1 MYIIIMKRL
10 YVYILTFP
18 PPPFLPPTHL
28 PIIPLSCPLFLPPS
42 VYHFLLPPCLSL
54 LGNWT
59 QALKRVIESVYSFFC
74 YDVTTYV
81 AGSLNVDTEE
91 VDDEGARDRERMEE
105 EVGREEEREGRPNTV
120 KHDNALKDGK
130 GKHRKEEEE
139 GEEGER
145 EDDEEETDNED
156 GETSREQEVSTEE
169 EDTFEKDDHEHSYKN
184 HTLDLATTRG
194 QSAIKSH
201 LCCNRTEHNHNSH
214 KQYLSLP
221 ASHNKYVVAQQ
232 SKPVSSFTVENILMG
247 NTSRSESSSSSS
259 PGSTSHAPITTFHT
273 LPANPT
279 PLQHTSA
286 VPGTAGT
293 GGPSPY
299 SWTSHPPVKY
309 TKFTMVSPSSMR
321 NGGDK
326 RRRVQ
331 REKALS
337 VDASSD
343 GVINSAERVDMECDD
358 STRSDMSCCKEE
370 PLSPSSSPPRIPPT
384 TNSSQHVST
393 GHHHNSVIHAH
404 MPLSRQSSSQSI
416 SEAQSHGGRSSPR
429 SLHSYT
435 VSQSPHQNQQY
446 VVFFPPNFT
455 VMASPS
461 DVQVTGQTN
470 SSHLFIRSSLQ
481 SSTSNHHITHQY
493 TSPHSS
499 TPSTPPSTSSIL
511 SPSVRHSLVT
521 SAMPHIQTT
530 THGKIPDPRFHP
542 IAPKTDAAA
551 MIGFRTVKNV
561 VNDRTLRKRGSKQ
574 HLTVDKVKMKKMLP
588 KPKKLRFHMTTVVKK
603 KRRTNSISLTAP
615 PPSLCNRIQEKTSR
629 IEEPSPS
636 EHTVTTQSISAAPNM
651 HRDSVERNSSI
662 ANMPHGADSGHPC
675 LPSLDPTVHLQKQ
688 LQQEQLQPKEA
699 RKEVQEGKGNGITPK
714 QGLNSLENA
723 PARNISDS
731 HPLPPSSDAQT
742 HPHTAVFKDSGFH
755 LQLVKSIPQSSP
767 LTYTTGITNSTLTS
781 NALNNSTL
789 TSSALNNSTLTSSAL
804 NNSTLTSSALN
815 NSTLTS
821 SALNNSTLTSNALT
835 SSAFT
840 TSALTS
846 TLTSSGL
853 TSSTLIR
860 NSPVPPVG
868 AGPRGGRGRGRGTR
882 GYTRRKREL
891 TFHLYEDPTTSF
903 RPKRTRQ
910 QS

>member
-1 MYIIIMKRL
+1 M
-10 YVYILTFP
+10 
-18 PPPFLPPTHL
+18 
-28 PIIPLSCPLFLPPS
+28 
-42 VYHFLLPPCLSL
+42 
-54 LGNWT
+54 
-59 QALKRVIESVYSFFC
+59 
-74 YDVTTYV
+74 
-81 AGSLNVDTEE
+81 DTEE
-91 VDDEGARDRERMEE
+91 VDDEGTRDGERTEE
-105 EVGREEEREGRPNTV
+105 EGGREEEREGRQNKV
-120 KHDNALKDGK
+120 KYDNALKDGK
-130 GKHRKEEEE
+130 GKHREEEE
-139 GEEGER
+139 QGEEGER
-145 EDDEEETDNED
+145 EEEGEETDNED

-169 EDTFEKDDHEHSYKN
+169 EDTFERDDREHSYKN
-184 HTLDLATTRG
+184 HTLHPATTCG
-194 QSAIKSH
+194 QSAVKSH
-201 LCCNRTEHNHNSH
+201 LCRDRTEQNHNSH
-214 KQYLSLP
+214 EQHLSLP
-221 ASHNKYVVAQQ
+221 ASHKYVVAQQ

-273 LPANPT
+273 LPAHPT
-279 PLQHTSA
+279 PLPHTSA
-286 VPGTAGT
+286 VPSTVGT
-293 GGPSPY
+293 GGPGLY
-299 SWTSHPPVKY
+299 GWTSHPPVKY

-343 GVINSAERVDMECDD
+343 GVINSAGRVGVECDG
-358 STRSDMSCCKEE
+358 STPSGVPRCKEE
-370 PLSPSSSPPRIPPT
+370 PLSPSSSPPSRVPPT
-384 TNSSQHVST
+384 TNSSQHASA
-393 GHHHNSVIHAH
+393 GHHHSVIHAH

-416 SEAQSHGGRSSPR
+416 SEGPSHGGHSSPG
-429 SLHSYT
+429 SSHSYT

-455 VMASPS
+455 VMTSPS
-461 DVQVTGQTN
+461 DLQVMGQTN

-481 SSTSNHHITHQY
+481 SSTANHHITHQY

-499 TPSTPPSTSSIL
+499 SPSTPPSTSSIL

-530 THGKIPDPRFHP
+530 THGKMPDPRFHP

-574 HLTVDKVKMKKMLP
+574 HLAVDKVKMKKMLP

-615 PPSLCNRIQEKTSR
+615 PPSLCNRIQEKNSR
-629 IEEPSPS
+629 TEEPGPS
-636 EHTVTTQSISAAPNM
+636 EHRVTTQSISAAPNM
-651 HRDSVERNSSI
+651 NRDGVERNSSI
-662 ANMPHGADSGHPC
+662 ANMPHGADSGRPS
-675 LPSLDPTVHLQKQ
+675 LPSLDPTLRHHKQ
-688 LQQEQLQPKEA
+688 LQQKKQPQQKEA
-699 RKEVQEGKGNGITPK
+699 GKEEEERKGNGITPK
-714 QGLNSLENA
+714 QSSNYLENA

-731 HPLPPSSDAQT
+731 YPPPHSSDAQT
-742 HPHTAVFKDSGFH
+742 HSHTAVLKDSGFH
-755 LQLVKSIPQSSP
+755 LQLVKESIPQSSP
-767 LTYTTGITNSTLTS
+767 LTATTGITNSI
-781 NALNNSTL
+781 L
-789 TSSALNNSTLTSSAL
+789 TSSALNNSALTSSAL
-804 NNSTLTSSALN
+804 TSSALTSSALT
-815 NSTLTS
+815 SSALTS
-821 SALNNSTLTSNALT
+821 SALT
-835 SSAFT
+835 SSN
-840 TSALTS
+840 
-846 TLTSSGL
+846 
-853 TSSTLIR
+853 LIS
-860 NSPVPPVG
+860 NPPVPTVG